1 MNDKSNAD
9 PFLNFYPKN
18 PANPYRYQYREV
30 YYEHHSC
37 DLKAGLKE
45 VLEDSPTTATQERVK
60 NINNKLKADYLLI
73 WTKKEQQIFLLKV

>member
-9 PFLNFYPKN
+9 SFLNFYQKN
-18 PANPYRYQYREV
+18 SANPYRFQDREV

-45 VLEDSPTTATQERVK
+45 VLKDPPTTATQKRVK
-60 NINNKLKADYLLI
+60 NLSNKLKADYLLI
-73 WTKKEQQIFLLKV
+73 WTKKEQQIFVL

>member
-9 PFLNFYPKN
+9 PFLNSHPKN
-18 PANPYRYQYREV
+18 PANPYRYQDREV

-45 VLEDSPTTATQERVK
+45 VLKDSPTTATQERLK
-60 NINNKLKADYLLI
+60 NRYNKLKADYLLI
-73 WTKKEQQIFLLKV
+73 WTKKEQQGFVL

>member
-45 VLEDSPTTATQERVK
+45 VLKDSPTTATQERVK
-60 NINNKLKADYLLI
+60 NIYNNFKADYLLI
-73 WTKKEQQIFLLKV
+73 WTKKEQQMFVL

>member
-1 MNDKSNAD
+1 MNDKSKAD

-45 VLEDSPTTATQERVK
+45 VLKDSPTTATQERVK
-60 NINNKLKADYLLI
+60 NRYNKLKADYLLI
-73 WTKKEQQIFLLKV
+73 WTKKKQQGFVL

>member
-1 MNDKSNAD
+1 MSDKSNAD

-45 VLEDSPTTATQERVK
+45 VLKDSPTTATQERVE
-60 NINNKLKADYLLI
+60 NFYNKLKADYLLI
-73 WTKKEQQIFLLKV
+73 WTKKKQQMFLL

>member
-1 MNDKSNAD
+1 MNDKSKAD

-45 VLEDSPTTATQERVK
+45 VLKDSPTTATQERVK
-60 NINNKLKADYLLI
+60 NIYNNFKADYLLI
-73 WTKKEQQIFLLKV
+73 WTKKKQQGFVL

>member
-45 VLEDSPTTATQERVK
+45 VLKDSPTTATQERVK
-60 NINNKLKADYLLI
+60 NCYNKLKADYLLI
-73 WTKKEQQIFLLKV
+73 

>member
-18 PANPYRYQYREV
+18 PANSYRYQYREV

-45 VLEDSPTTATQERVK
+45 VLKDSPTTATQKRVK
-60 NINNKLKADYLLI
+60 NRYNKLKADYLLI
-73 WTKKEQQIFLLKV
+73 WTKKEQQIFVL

>member
-9 PFLNFYPKN
+9 SFLSFYPKN

-45 VLEDSPTTATQERVK
+45 VLKGSPTTATQERVE
-60 NINNKLKADYLLI
+60 NIYNKLKADYLLI
-73 WTKKEQQIFLLKV
+73 WTKKKQQMFVL

>member
-9 PFLNFYPKN
+9 PFLSFYPKN
-18 PANPYRYQYREV
+18 PANPYRYQYRGV

-45 VLEDSPTTATQERVK
+45 VLKDSPTTATQERVK
-60 NINNKLKADYLLI
+60 NISNKLKADYLLI
-73 WTKKEQQIFLLKV
+73 WTKKEQQIFVL

>member
-45 VLEDSPTTATQERVK
+45 VLKDSPTTATQERVE
-60 NINNKLKADYLLI
+60 NIYNKLKADYLLI
-73 WTKKEQQIFLLKV
+73 WTKKEQWVVT

>member
-1 MNDKSNAD
+1 MNDKIKAD

-45 VLEDSPTTATQERVK
+45 VLKDPPTTAT
-60 NINNKLKADYLLI
+60 
-73 WTKKEQQIFLLKV
+73 

>member
-9 PFLNFYPKN
+9 PFLNFYSKN
-18 PANPYRYQYREV
+18 SANPYRYQCREV

-45 VLEDSPTTATQERVK
+45 VLKDTPTTATKERVK
-60 NINNKLKADYLLI
+60 NLSNKLKADYLLI
-73 WTKKEQQIFLLKV
+73 WTKKEQQMFVL

>member
-45 VLEDSPTTATQERVK
+45 VLKDSPTTATQERVK
-60 NINNKLKADYLLI
+60 NRYNKLKADYLLI
-73 WTKKEQQIFLLKV
+73 WTKKNQQGFVL

>member
-1 MNDKSNAD
+1 MNDKSKAD

-37 DLKAGLKE
+37 DLKAGVKE
-45 VLEDSPTTATQERVK
+45 VLKDSPTSATQERVE
-60 NINNKLKADYLLI
+60 NFYNKLKADYLLI
-73 WTKKEQQIFLLKV
+73 WTKKEQQMFVL

>member
-45 VLEDSPTTATQERVK
+45 VLKDTPTTATKERVK
-60 NINNKLKADYLLI
+60 NLSNKLKADYLLI
-73 WTKKEQQIFLLKV
+73 WTKKEQQMFVL

>member
-45 VLEDSPTTATQERVK
+45 VLKDSPTTATQERVK
-60 NINNKLKADYLLI
+60 NIYNNLKADYLLI
-73 WTKKEQQIFLLKV
+73 WTKKEQQIFVL

>member
-37 DLKAGLKE
+37 DLKTGLKE
-45 VLEDSPTTATQERVK
+45 VLKDSPTTATQERVK
-60 NINNKLKADYLLI
+60 NLYNKLKADYLLI
-73 WTKKEQQIFLLKV
+73 WTKKKQQGFVLQV

>member
-45 VLEDSPTTATQERVK
+45 VLKDSPTTATKERVQ
-60 NINNKLKADYLLI
+60 NLYNKLKADYLLI
-73 WTKKEQQIFLLKV
+73 WTKKEQQIFVL

>member
-45 VLEDSPTTATQERVK
+45 VLKDSPTTDT
-60 NINNKLKADYLLI
+60 
-73 WTKKEQQIFLLKV
+73 